1 MHKIGI
7 GIIMELKTLSE
18 IYQLISKA
26 MEKNSVRNNTMIL
39 RKRSLIASFAET
51 APTLKKVAFDTRRVD
66 QENTYISRRGLQ
78 NYHRSEKF
86 ISDKLSQQI
95 EAFTKLSKIL
105 DTLKQQYSKN
115 YEWNDSYT
123 RILHSATHK
132 ALRTLE
138 KDDDFS
144 DAQPSV
150 GNLTYLE
157 ELMYLRYR
165 LTIDDLLNMSD
176 ENLKKAILDKDEFL
190 TRNFTPEEVT
200 ITPTDIN
207 NNNYQDMFNKMMAL
221 MTQAFQQQQ
230 QQSLKIE
237 GVEKKLEV
245 KHGNSEEKV
254 INITIK
260 V

>member
-1 MHKIGI
+1 
-7 GIIMELKTLSE
+7 
-18 IYQLISKA
+18 
-26 MEKNSVRNNTMIL
+26 
-39 RKRSLIASFAET
+39 
-51 APTLKKVAFDTRRVD
+51 
-66 QENTYISRRGLQ
+66 
-78 NYHRSEKF
+78 
-86 ISDKLSQQI
+86 
-95 EAFTKLSKIL
+95 
-105 DTLKQQYSKN
+105 
-115 YEWNDSYT
+115 
-123 RILHSATHK
+123 
-132 ALRTLE
+132 
-138 KDDDFS
+138 
-144 DAQPSV
+144 
-150 GNLTYLE
+150 
-157 ELMYLRYR
+157 
-165 LTIDDLLNMSD
+165 MSD